1 MTISINTKD
10 TGETTLHI
18 IAATISE
25 AIQKL
30 DRARTAL
37 WDLDEAAPPLPDIP
51 NALNLDQLI
60 QRLAPIADNT
70 DPQEQTPPPAA
81 QDLSARVA
89 TPSDAGRHLSAPPHQ
104 EQKPPPA
111 TSDSPSLPSV
121 LSIPSVPDDQPP
133 TAEELRK
140 EISDTGL
147 HLFGEDW
154 SRAHTWLITLWT
166 TTYTPTNIRNSID
179 LLNAEE
185 CNKILT
191 GMIDHAPETKVR
203 WQEHLQKGA
212 AKAQQPALRPQPVQ
226 RRENGR
232 QQRATAQ
239 PITRRPAAESNP
251 DATPIQVAA
260 ANDPVYATG

>member
-30 DRARTAL
+30 DRARAAL
-37 WDLDEAAPPLPDIP
+37 WELDEAVPPLPDIP
-51 NALNLDQLI
+51 NTLNLDQLI

-81 QDLSARVA
+81 RDLSARVA
-89 TPSDAGRHLSAPPHQ
+89 TLSDAGHHLSAPPHQ

-121 LSIPSVPDDQPP
+121 LSIPSIPSVPDDQPP
-133 TAEELRK
+133 TAEELRL
-140 EISDTGL
+140 EIAATGL
-147 HLFGEDW
+147 RLFGEDW
-154 SRAHTWLITLWT
+154 SRAHTWLIILWT
-166 TTYTPTNIRNSID
+166 TTYTPTNIRNSVD

-191 GMIDHAPETKVR
+191 GMIDHAPETKAR
-203 WQEHLQKGA
+203 WQEHLQKEA
-212 AKAQQPALRPQPVQ
+212 AKAQR
-226 RRENGR
+226 RREPTGRGR
-232 QQRATAQ
+232 QQRAAAQ

-251 DATPIQVAA
+251 DATSIQVAA